1 MTVLQE
7 YEELITQL
15 INQFKTIELDDI
27 SWGYDAPTETGE
39 EIEIHLISK
48 NGINDS
54 QFKKDCLMLVDE
66 IKNSTGKNVHYDI
79 NMSNTWQFIY
89 IIW

>member
-7 YEELITQL
+7 YKELIKQL
-15 INQFKTIELDDI
+15 IAQFKTIELDDI
-27 SWGYDAPTETGE
+27 DWGYDAPTETGE
-39 EIEIHLISK
+39 EIEVHLISK

-54 QFKKDCLMLVDE
+54 QFKKDCLILIDE
-66 IKNSTGKNVHYDI
+66 IKKATGQDVHYDI
-79 NMSNTWQFIY
+79 DMTNTWQFIY